1 MLGHGDIEFEH
12 GGWLRQL
19 ASHTLSK
26 AQRSPCA
33 SKHHVGALFLSEFG
47 DTKCQRSIGEN
58 ASDHDVFSGE

>member
-19 ASHTLSK
+19 ASHALSK
-26 AQRSPCA
+26 AQRTTCA
-33 SKHHVGALFLSEFG
+33 SKHHVCAFFLSEFG